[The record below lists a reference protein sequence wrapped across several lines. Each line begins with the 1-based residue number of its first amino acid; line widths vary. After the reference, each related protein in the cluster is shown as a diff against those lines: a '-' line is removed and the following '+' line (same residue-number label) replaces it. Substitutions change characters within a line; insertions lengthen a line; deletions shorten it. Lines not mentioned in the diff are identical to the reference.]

1 MIVLLTFVSLIP
13 FKLVNYFKQ
22 NKDTEKSLELE
33 SLNNIVKPS
42 SLEHI
47 TKLHLNPSVKP
58 LERKLESNIFFDK
71 EKARLKTEAEVIIS
85 MKNKIEDP
93 LVCKNILEDV
103 RPGILQ
109 RIMPERVEKISSY
122 LKNIKVLRQVWKIL
136 DRTKI
141 ITFFYIDQWKD
152 LLFALR
158 LLTLIGGTFTL
169 GMLYVAKNPTTFSS
183 QVIIISLTS
192 ALLPVILS
200 AFIIAS
206 NPLIVT
212 GFHYQNKLRNISKWK
227 LFLLRVLSF
236 FFFPLIPA
244 LLFDVKER
252 EKENLSK
259 LLLVSDH
266 TNPAIKDEIMRRR
279 KFLISVREGFKINR
293 YTSAISY

>member
-1 MIVLLTFVSLIP
+1 M
-13 FKLVNYFKQ
+13 
-22 NKDTEKSLELE
+22 
-33 SLNNIVKPS
+33 
-42 SLEHI
+42 
-47 TKLHLNPSVKP
+47 
-58 LERKLESNIFFDK
+58 
-71 EKARLKTEAEVIIS
+71 IS

-122 LKNIKVLRQVWKIL
+122 LKNIKILRQVWKIL

-141 ITFFYIDQWKD
+141 IAFFYIDQWKD

-158 LLTLIGGTFTL
+158 LLTLIGGTFAL
-169 GMLYVAKNPTTFSS
+169 GVLYVAKNPTTFSS

-259 LLLVSDH
+259 LILNSDH
-266 TNPAIKDEIMRRR
+266 SHPEVRLEIKKRRQ
-279 KFLISVREGFKINR
+279 FLISIRNGFKI
-293 YTSAISY
+293 